1 GHLCLEAP
9 MPEVVLGHEFGER
22 LGFLLLLPASVAPAD
37 EQPAQEVEYT
47 YSDGHH
53 HGPDRS
59 EREETERFHTRI
71 DEGLLYDEVG
81 RSAYQREE
89 PHAAGER
96 HRHQVTART
105 DTRRGGHAHYDG
117 HHHRHRSRIAHES
130 AYECRHEH
138 HENEKDVLVLPSDT
152 QDAAA
157 YHFGEP
163 RSEDAGTHDE
173 QADHHDHHRTGK
185 TGKRLVGRKDTEDE
199 QGEQGAERDDIRPDL
214 TAHEKETRYDK
225 YGQGHYRGG

>member
-1 GHLCLEAP
+1 YHAVGPGHLLGDRPAKPVLRSMDDAPDTHFVKRPDAQLLQRTAYHRRCGGHLCLEAP

-37 EQPAQEVEYT
+37 EQPAQAVEYT
-47 YSDGHH
+47 YSAGHH

-117 HHHRHRSRIAHES
+117 HHH
-130 AYECRHEH
+130 
-138 HENEKDVLVLPSDT
+138 
-152 QDAAA
+152 
-157 YHFGEP
+157 
-163 RSEDAGTHDE
+163 
-173 QADHHDHHRTGK
+173 
-185 TGKRLVGRKDTEDE
+185 
-199 QGEQGAERDDIRPDL
+199 
-214 TAHEKETRYDK
+214 
-225 YGQGHYRGG
+225 